1 MSDGFV
7 IVLNSYYTLIAAT
20 VVLLVGRFLVQRVR
34 VLNNFIEERRADSVH
49 RIGKGIDVAPY
60 LEFEHTKAFIRD
72 QNGGG
77 EWFIYARNF
86 QILEKKSKLEV
97 CELEYP
103 IGSGMKAR
111 ESFELIDKKWTPRI
125 LVHPEERGQFPRNS
139 ANKSRQRTC

>member
-1 MSDGFV
+1 M
-7 IVLNSYYTLIAAT
+7 
-20 VVLLVGRFLVQRVR
+20 
-34 VLNNFIEERRADSVH
+34 
-49 RIGKGIDVAPY
+49 
-60 LEFEHTKAFIRD
+60 EFEHTKAFIRD

-125 LVHPEERGQFPRNS
+125 WFIRRKEVSFPGTRLTNRVS
-139 ANKSRQRTC
+139 GRAKARRCALRYSEI